1 MLRIARVAIGLCV
14 GLAVLSAPQQA
25 SAHSDL
31 ISTEPAANAV
41 LSVAPTEIVLRFS
54 EAVDVTDDAIRL
66 VDSAGDSV
74 DLAALEQPRGDT
86 VVARPIN
93 ALVDGTFVVAWTA
106 ISADSHPIGGAFVF
120 SVGTPTEVA
129 PGLVDKILD
138 DRERTSPAERALGVG
153 RVLSYQGV
161 AVVIGV
167 RMVDRGQAPPLLSTR
182 RTGVVVRSACL
193 LGIAGTALMISA
205 QAVEIGSSALDWG
218 AVTATRSGRWW
229 AVRLVAIAIVTL
241 LLPWRTRLV
250 RPVVAAVATGG
261 GVGLL
266 VVVALGGHA
275 VSGRAIPLGFAATVV
290 HLGAMSLWVGGLVV
304 LTVVVSRGDV
314 RATAARF
321 SRIALV
327 SVSVLAVTGVLNAW
341 RQVAGGQDTVS
352 SGYGRWLL
360 IKLQI
365 VVVVV
370 TIAGLTHLIIHRR
383 SLGRADVDPSRAVP
397 DTTGAGPTRGAKTTR
412 AKTTRANATRANAT
426 RANATRANTKASS
439 ARTVVVDERDVD
451 GEVRR
456 NIWFEVVA
464 IVAVV
469 AATAGLAGATPPR
482 ATSAA
487 SDTPADATLT
497 IEQGGYVARVDVTP
511 AIAGAV
517 VVDVNVAPVD
527 AALPSP
533 DEITA
538 TIELVDGDV
547 GPIELALEPVAP
559 GRVTAAANVPLAGQW
574 AIEVTARLGEFDQLI
589 FTGDITI
596 ADP

>member
-54 EAVDVTDDAIRL
+54 ETVDVTDDAIRL

-86 VVARPIN
+86 VVARPID
-93 ALVDGTFVVAWTA
+93 ALEDGTFVVAWTA

-120 SVGTPTEVA
+120 SVGTPSEVA
-129 PGLVDKILD
+129 PGVVEKILD
-138 DRERTSPAERALGVG
+138 DRERTSPAARALGVG
-153 RVLSYQGV
+153 RFLSYLGV

-167 RMVDRGQAPPLLSTR
+167 LAVVRVLAPPLLSAR

-205 QAVEIGSSALDWG
+205 QAVEIGSSAVDWG

-241 LLPWRTRLV
+241 LLPWRTRLA

-397 DTTGAGPTRGAKTTR
+397 DTTGAGPTRGAKTTG
-412 AKTTRANATRANAT
+412 AKTTRANT
-426 RANATRANTKASS
+426 TRANTKASG

-482 ATSAA
+482 VTSAA

>member
-54 EAVDVTDDAIRL
+54 ETVDVTDDAIRL

-74 DLAALEQPRGDT
+74 ELAALEQPRGDT
-86 VVARPIN
+86 VVARPID

-120 SVGTPTEVA
+120 SVGTPSEVA
-129 PGLVDKILD
+129 PGVVEKILD
-138 DRERTSPAERALGVG
+138 DRERTSPADRALGVG
-153 RVLSYQGV
+153 RFLSYLGV
-161 AVVIGV
+161 AVMIGV
-167 RMVDRGQAPPLLSTR
+167 LAVVRVLAPPLLSAR

-205 QAVEIGSSALDWG
+205 QAAVIGSSAVDWG

-250 RPVVAAVATGG
+250 RPVVAAVATVG

-327 SVSVLAVTGVLNAW
+327 SVSVLAVTGVFNAW

-365 VVVVV
+365 MVVVV

-397 DTTGAGPTRGAKTTR
+397 DTTGAGSKRGST
-412 AKTTRANATRANAT
+412 TTRANM
-426 RANATRANTKASS
+426 KARG

-482 ATSAA
+482 VTSAA

-517 VVDVNVAPVD
+517 VVDVNVASVD

-574 AIEVTARLGEFDQLI
+574 AIEVTARFGEFDQLI

-596 ADP
+596 AAP

>member
-1 MLRIARVAIGLCV
+1 M
-14 GLAVLSAPQQA
+14 
-25 SAHSDL
+25 
-31 ISTEPAANAV
+31 
-41 LSVAPTEIVLRFS
+41 
-54 EAVDVTDDAIRL
+54 
-66 VDSAGDSV
+66 
-74 DLAALEQPRGDT
+74 
-86 VVARPIN
+86 
-93 ALVDGTFVVAWTA
+93 
-106 ISADSHPIGGAFVF
+106 
-120 SVGTPTEVA
+120 
-129 PGLVDKILD
+129 
-138 DRERTSPAERALGVG
+138 
-153 RVLSYQGV
+153 
-161 AVVIGV
+161 
-167 RMVDRGQAPPLLSTR
+167 
-182 RTGVVVRSACL
+182 
-193 LGIAGTALMISA
+193 
-205 QAVEIGSSALDWG
+205 
-218 AVTATRSGRWW
+218 
-229 AVRLVAIAIVTL
+229 
-241 LLPWRTRLV
+241 
-250 RPVVAAVATGG
+250 
-261 GVGLL
+261 
-266 VVVALGGHA
+266 
-275 VSGRAIPLGFAATVV
+275 
-290 HLGAMSLWVGGLVV
+290 GGLVV

-397 DTTGAGPTRGAKTTR
+397 DTTGAGPTRGAKTTG
-412 AKTTRANATRANAT
+412 AKTTRANT
-426 RANATRANTKASS
+426 TRANTKASG

-482 ATSAA
+482 VTSAA

>member
-86 VVARPIN
+86 VVARPID

-129 PGLVDKILD
+129 PGLVEKILD

-153 RVLSYQGV
+153 RFLSYLGV

-167 RMVDRGQAPPLLSTR
+167 LAVVRVLAPPLLSTR

-426 RANATRANTKASS
+426 RANTKASS

-482 ATSAA
+482 VTSAA